1 WSRQHVGQLS
11 IDLEIMID
19 RGLVLSGLAIG
30 IRHSR
35 DQFSRLL
42 ALEIRIA
49 RIEKDNYFSFRSEEV
64 NALKDLEGGN
74 FFRSTETG
82 EFLVEF
88 HGHAERGLT
97 ADVIYRDK
105 EQPAIEQKLNNHIR
119 PVRIML
125 RRLVAIF
132 AADSLSLSLGHTFN
146 IPGLDDNLPCLAFT
160 SAQRSGWLA
169 VMTAAETKFVESD
182 QEPL

>member
-1 WSRQHVGQLS
+1 
-11 IDLEIMID
+11 MID
-19 RGLVLSGLAIG
+19 RGLVLSRLTIG

-64 NALKDLEGGN
+64 NAFKDSEGGN
-74 FFRSTETG
+74 FFRSPETG

-125 RRLVAIF
+125 RRLVGIF

-146 IPGLDDNLPCLAFT
+146 TPRIRSQRTLPGIYLSPG
-160 SAQRSGWLA
+160 SGWLA

-182 QEPL
+182 QEPLRSL